1 MKTQTCPQRNNRQ
14 AGFTLIEM
22 LVVLTVM
29 GLLAAVAVAQRP
41 GGESRFARQKAGL
54 QLQSAIR
61 QAARE
66 ARQSGTE
73 RRVQLSGIA
82 AGASIGAASA
92 SAPGGRDVLVFYP
105 DGSSNGGTVLLGGTP
120 LLSVDWLSGQV
131 SHAR

>member
-1 MKTQTCPQRNNRQ
+1 MKTQTCPQPNNRQ

-41 GGESRFARQKAGL
+41 GDESRFARQKAGL

-66 ARQSGTE
+66 ARQSGSE

-82 AGASIGAASA
+82 AGASIGGVPAS
-92 SAPGGRDVLVFYP
+92 GERNVLVFYP
-105 DGSSNGGTVLLGGTP
+105 DGSSNGGTVLLGGAP

-131 SHAR
+131 THAR